1 MKELERKH
9 TWLVDER
16 AQLDTPGSP
25 YDLTA
30 AFGGDERQL
39 QRQLQHVMEQKQKLE
54 KTVNMHAMEKL
65 DTAEER
71 VRVLLYT
78 FQTVTDFNLR
88 YLNNYVY

>member
-1 MKELERKH
+1 M
-9 TWLVDER
+9 DER

-25 YDLTA
+25 YDLAA

-54 KTVNMHAMEKL
+54 KTVNMRAMEKL

-71 VRVLLYT
+71 VCMP
-78 FQTVTDFNLR
+78 
-88 YLNNYVY
+88 YLCFRTWLVFL